1 MASIKEEL
9 KLLLTRNGVHN
20 DVCNWLAA
28 SPQDCYEIKHFANM
42 VDEST
47 QVNATILQHTSQKD
61 NVGQLARLKQAWK
74 EANGINQTRLKRL
87 GQGLAE
93 DLLDEPLDSETRK
106 SKYSIFQGFYQW
118 TLKSRD
124 MVCDSLFGRI
134 VREFVTHQ
142 PSLFAVLRTRSLA
155 TSQRSTPAK
164 KHKIAESVQLSVGSA
179 DDDMHM
185 LEDQGKLRTYFSC
198 FRTLGTGWAVAG
210 CFDVHYD
217 GEQVKICHWQQVC
230 TYISHFEDKA
240 WHAIDKYP
248 EEIVLQYVLE
258 TEEKI
263 RATAIEKCRND
274 GMPWGHALL
283 YAWKEEAEVWTD
295 AKDLLCATR
304 VSQLLPRGSESSK
317 WAPSRV
323 DATPAKIKPATG
335 TVLPSGKELCKRWND
350 ARGCSGGGKCE
361 RGKVH
366 ACDVMLL
373 TGAICASTSH
383 NRAQHDPMKH
393 GEPTPFRKA

>member
-9 KLLLTRNGVHN
+9 KLLLTRNGVHS

-134 VREFVTHQ
+134 VREFDTHQ

-164 KHKIAESVQLSVGSA
+164 KHKIAGSVQLSVGSA

-185 LEDQGKLRTYFSC
+185 LEGQGKLRTYFSC

-217 GEQVKICHWQQVC
+217 GKQVKFCHWQQVC
-230 TYISHFEDKA
+230 TYITHFEDKA

-263 RATAIEKCRND
+263 RATAVEKCRND

-317 WAPSRV
+317 WAPSHV
-323 DATPAKIKPATG
+323 DATPAKSSRQQGRCCLLARNFASAGTTLGAVPEEANVSEARCMLATSCFSQ
-335 TVLPSGKELCKRWND
+335 VQSAQVPPIIVPS
-350 ARGCSGGGKCE
+350 
-361 RGKVH
+361 
-366 ACDVMLL
+366 M
-373 TGAICASTSH
+373 
-383 NRAQHDPMKH
+383 
-393 GEPTPFRKA
+393 TP